1 LWPNACQQK
10 ERNNIESVRE
20 ECATLA
26 NAVPS
31 KDRETLVE
39 MAREW
44 ERLADQQQRASDLGP
59 KE

>member
-1 LWPNACQQK
+1 MSTTRAEQYR
-10 ERNNIESVRE
+10 ERAR

-31 KDRETLVE
+31 KDRQTLLE

-44 ERLADQQQRASDLGP
+44 ERLADQQQWGSDLGP